1 VLAPL
6 LLLPL
11 FLTDNTPSK
20 RCMYVVVLM
29 ITYWVTEAL
38 PLAISSMLPILLFPV
53 LDIMST
59 DKITLVYM
67 KEPVVMLVAGIMIAL
82 SIEFCNL
89 HTRVALKVVQLIG
102 CSQRRLHFGLMLI
115 TMFISMWISN
125 TATISMMCPIVM
137 AVLEQMETQ
146 GLCEMYE
153 DPPIVGT
160 SNINIAFPSEP
171 EPKRPT
177 KITLCYM
184 LGIAY
189 ATSIG
194 GTGTLVGTG
203 PNMAFKGIFESE
215 FPALSVSFPNWMASV
230 SVTMLVSTVLTFVW
244 LQVLYMGMFR
254 PNSKAARAA
263 TFGAKGEE
271 VASETI
277 NERYKALGPMSSH
290 EIAVGCLFL
299 LAVVLFVARRP
310 GFAEGWADAIIALKS
325 TDVGFDEYAAR

>member
-1 VLAPL
+1 M
-6 LLLPL
+6 PL

-20 RCMYVVVLM
+20 RCMYVVILM

-38 PLAISSMLPILLFPV
+38 PLAISSMLPIVLFPV

-59 DKITLVYM
+59 DKITLVYA
-67 KEPVVMLVAGIMIAL
+67 KEPVIMLIAGIMIAL

-89 HTRVALKVVQLIG
+89 HTRVALKVVQLVG

-125 TATISMMCPIVM
+125 TATVSMMLPIVL
-137 AVLEQMETQ
+137 AVLQQMEAQ

-153 DPPIVGT
+153 DAPIIGT
-160 SNINIAFPSEP
+160 SNIHIAFPAEP
-171 EPKRPT
+171 EPKRPS
-177 KITLCYM
+177 KITLCYV

-189 ATSIG
+189 STSIG

-203 PNMAFKGIFESE
+203 PNMAFKGIFETE

-230 SVTMLVSTVLTFVW
+230 SITMLVSTVLTFVW

-254 PNSKAARAA
+254 PNSKEAKAAN
-263 TFGAKGEE
+263 FGEKGEA

-290 EIAVGCLFL
+290 EIAVGCLF
-299 LAVVLFVARRP
+299 VVAITLFVTRRP
-310 GFAEGWADAIIALKS
+310 GFVDGWADAIISLKDKTIDEIS
-325 TDVGFDEYAAR
+325 TK